1 MDKKSNDYNLLKRI
15 KEKEQQA
22 FDEFYQKNEPLV
34 YSLLKKYLHK
44 TKDYEELV
52 MSAKYGLVLAIYNFD
67 LNYDVMFSTYAVP
80 IILGEIKKHFKNA
93 NLLKISRKYHELNKK
108 VSMANAELHAI
119 LNRSPTIEEISEY
132 LNEEQEDII
141 EAISSNNQMNYL
153 DETISED
160 TSKIELLKDD
170 SMPIIDQL
178 ELKMALETL
187 NRKERLIVELRYFDG
202 LTQKEVSERLNISQV
217 QVSRI
222 ESKILSQLKEL
233 MI

>member
-1 MDKKSNDYNLLKRI
+1 M
-15 KEKEQQA
+15 
-22 FDEFYQKNEPLV
+22 
-34 YSLLKKYLHK
+34 
-44 TKDYEELV
+44 
-52 MSAKYGLVLAIYNFD
+52 
-67 LNYDVMFSTYAVP
+67 
-80 IILGEIKKHFKNA
+80 
-93 NLLKISRKYHELNKK
+93 
-108 VSMANAELHAI
+108 
-119 LNRSPTIEEISEY
+119 NRSPTIEEISEY

-170 SMPIIDQL
+170 SMPIIDLL